1 MPQSC
6 IDVYKRQPV
15 KGREKRQK
23 KKENRAPEDLLGDL
37 KPGDIVVHEIHG
49 KGKFLGLRNMEV
61 GGARADYI
69 ELEYRGGD
77 KLYIQTAQI
86 DRVQKYIGPGEAES
100 VRLNKLGGKEWENT
114 KAKATSS
121 IKELA
126 EDLVALYRER
136 GTRKGYRF
144 SKDTVWQRQFED
156 SFAYEETPGQT
167 ESIAQIKRDMEL
179 SLIHI

>member
-1 MPQSC
+1 M
-6 IDVYKRQPV
+6 
-15 KGREKRQK
+15 
-23 KKENRAPEDLLGDL
+23 
-37 KPGDIVVHEIHG
+37 
-49 KGKFLGLRNMEV
+49 
-61 GGARADYI
+61 
-69 ELEYRGGD
+69 
-77 KLYIQTAQI
+77 
-86 DRVQKYIGPGEAES
+86 QKYIGPGEAES

-114 KAKATSS
+114 KAKAASS

-167 ESIAQIKRDMEL
+167 ESIAQIKRDMESGKIMDRL
-179 SLIHI
+179 LLGDVGYGKTEVAMRACFKAVMDSKQVAGAGADDASRPAAL